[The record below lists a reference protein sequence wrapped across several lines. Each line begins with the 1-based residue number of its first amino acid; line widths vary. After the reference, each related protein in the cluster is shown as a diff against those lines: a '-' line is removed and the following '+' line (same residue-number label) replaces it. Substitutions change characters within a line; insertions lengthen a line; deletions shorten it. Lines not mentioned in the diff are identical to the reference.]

1 MIFIIFSFTF
11 GSASQAGEGCQEV
24 TDRPPAGFSSKRT
37 TTCPQRDGAQMNAP
51 QPTSAASPP
60 MNSRAPGRSMHTH
73 LAGTAAACPAAGG
86 RRQAVGAA
94 ARAEAILPKATKLR
108 GNTPC
113 RIAMAAIRAVGRS
126 PGSKAH
132 PEAPGQRRRRPEAQ
146 RSGFGRFGCTAASSA
161 STAYHGRPLPP
172 MPSADQMTTS
182 PVAQLRMR

>member
-24 TDRPPAGFSSKRT
+24 TDRPPAGFSSTRT

-51 QPTSAASPP
+51 PPTSAASPP
-60 MNSRAPGRSMHTH
+60 MNSRAPGRSMRRH
-73 LAGTAAACPAAGG
+73 LAGTAAACPAVGG
-86 RRQAVGAA
+86 RRQAIGAA
-94 ARAEAILPKATKLR
+94 ACAEAILPKAFKLR
-108 GNTPC
+108 GNTPR
-113 RIAMAAIRAVGRS
+113 RIAMAAIRAIDRS

-132 PEAPGQRRRRPEAQ
+132 PELPGNAERRPEAQ
-146 RSGFGRFGCTAASSA
+146 RSGFGRLGGTAASA